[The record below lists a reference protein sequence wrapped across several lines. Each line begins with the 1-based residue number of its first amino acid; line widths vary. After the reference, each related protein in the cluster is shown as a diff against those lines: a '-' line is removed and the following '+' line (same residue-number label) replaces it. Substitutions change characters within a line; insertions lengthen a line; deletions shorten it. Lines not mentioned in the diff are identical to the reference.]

1 VVHIERLQLAK
12 MAKHCLGTGSQW
24 IYISSLS
31 SYFANGGAIVAVI
44 VWLLDLQL
52 SMQSVLITTDVLG
65 STPAQGEVYN
75 IM

>member
-1 VVHIERLQLAK
+1 
-12 MAKHCLGTGSQW
+12 MAKHCLGTGSHW
-24 IYISSLS
+24 IYMSSLS
-31 SYFANGGAIVAVI
+31 SYFANGGAIVVVI

-52 SMQSVLITTDVLG
+52 SMHSVLITTDVLG